1 MRVSKNAIIERW
13 QPLLE
18 QKAGIKDSY
27 KVSWLSEYCHNHSI
41 SDSYNN
47 GALNESFAYGS
58 SANLGNVTG
67 IGPTRTPS
75 SPAGIGGFHQNQTGS
90 PDKWPSLLP
99 MSIQIATRTIGFD
112 IVSVIPMSG
121 PTGMLPYLDYV
132 YSGGKLGTSESPL
145 IIEIDS
151 PNINS
156 IKFVPGQKYWALSN
170 NSDGT
175 NYAANTKAC
184 EMLFVGYSKING
196 YPIFRIGSK
205 FNMSGS
211 GAGKTVDSTI
221 ALAQVFD
228 TTGVIV
234 ADSSNTPVTATGI
247 SNMISVTARP
257 QLVRASENNIPNFVG
272 SGTYD
277 EDTWQGSFANGQLPV
292 APMSRG
298 TGESTYYRTMGVQAY
313 TKTVEAETYQV
324 AATVT
329 QEQIQD
335 MNKQWGYDVVAMVE
349 NALVNEISQGINKH
363 ILSRAFALGWSNN
376 VSFYKTEG
384 KTLNFTLDNTKLSNT
399 TSPGFINKI
408 GYTETLPVNKYANFG
423 NFENMST
430 LQRRIYSKILTAGG
444 IIAQRS
450 KRGPGNFVVTN
461 LQLAVALQDS
471 SQYSFAPISNTINQ
485 NNGSLFPV
493 GTAVG
498 LTIYVDP
505 NMNYS
510 DTRIL
515 VGRKGADDEPGLK
528 FMPYLMAESAQT
540 IAENTM
546 APKIAI
552 KSRYALVE
560 AGHYPETMYYTIY
573 VDLGDQDIV

>member
-1 MRVSKNAIIERW
+1 MRVSKNAMIERW

-18 QKAGIKDSY
+18 QKAGIKDAY

-47 GALNESFAYGS
+47 GTLNESFAYGS
-58 SANLGNVTG
+58 VANLGNVTG
-67 IGPTRTPS
+67 IGPARTPS
-75 SPAGIGGFHQNQTGS
+75 SPGGIGTFHQGQSGS

-99 MSIQIATRTIGFD
+99 MSIQIATRTVGFD
-112 IVSVIPMSG
+112 IVSVIPMAG
-121 PTGMLPYLDYV
+121 PTGMLPYLDYI
-132 YSGGKLGTSESPL
+132 YAGGKLGTSESPL
-145 IIEIDS
+145 LIEIDAS
-151 PNINS
+151 NINNTEY
-156 IKFVPGQKYWALSN
+156 VVGQKYWALSAD
-170 NSDGT
+170 SDDT
-175 NYAANTKAC
+175 DYAVNTKAC

-205 FNMSGS
+205 YNMTGS
-211 GAGKTVDSTI
+211 GATKTLDATI
-221 ALAQVFD
+221 ALVQIFD

-234 ADSSNTPVTATGI
+234 ADNSNAPVTTTNSTNTIA
-247 SNMISVTARP
+247 VTARP
-257 QLVRASENNIPNFVG
+257 QLVRATENNIPNFVG

-277 EDTWQGSFANGQLPV
+277 EDTWQGSFVNGQLPV
-292 APMSRG
+292 SPMSRG
-298 TGESTYYRTMGVQAY
+298 TGESTYYRTMGIQAY
-313 TKTVEAETYQV
+313 TKTIEAETYQV

-335 MNKQWGYDVVAMVE
+335 MQKQWGFDVVAMVE
-349 NALVNEISQGINKH
+349 NALVNEISQGINRH
-363 ILSRAFALGWSNN
+363 ILTRAFALGWSNN
-376 VSFYKTEG
+376 VNFYKTEG
-384 KTLNFTLDNTKLSNT
+384 KTLNFTLDNTKLTAT
-399 TSPGFINKI
+399 TTPGYLNKI
-408 GYTETLPVNKYANFG
+408 GYTETLPCNKYADFG
-423 NFENMST
+423 GFENMST
-430 LQRRIYSKILTAGG
+430 LQRRIFTKILTAGG

-450 KRGPGNFVVTN
+450 KRGPANFVVTN
-461 LQLAVALQDS
+461 LQLAVALQDVA
-471 SQYSFAPISNTINQ
+471 QYSFAPINNTVNQ
-485 NNGSLFPV
+485 NNGSLYPV

-505 NMNYS
+505 NMRYD

-528 FMPYLMAESAQT
+528 FCPYLMAESAQT

-546 APKIAI
+546 APKIAV

-573 VDLGDQDIV
+573 VDTGDQDIV